1 VSLHV
6 EQAYYEDIGPQGPS
20 GSPMFAYRYY
30 LLRFSYG
37 DGETLVARSY
47 LDNPSEAH
55 FLRLETTDPRRAIDV
70 TDFRRPLFIEAIEY
84 LRRQGKQEITWLS
97 RDAQAYVPIPI

>member
-1 VSLHV
+1 
-6 EQAYYEDIGPQGPS
+6 
-20 GSPMFAYRYY
+20 MFAYRYY

-47 LDNPSEAH
+47 LEDLSEAH
-55 FLRLETTDPRRAIDV
+55 FLRLESTAPHRAIDV

-84 LRRQGKQEITWLS
+84 LRKLGKDEITWLS
-97 RDAQAYVPIPI
+97 LDAQAYVPVPVD